1 MKITRKQLR
10 QIIKESIAEAS
21 DAQKEGNKKSDL
33 SVAVGFAAGSG
44 AGLGASAAL
53 GLSGAA
59 GPVAGLVAMI
69 ALGVIAYDTMKDVD
83 EASRKATAQRM
94 NDILK
99 RTMSI
104 SLKKLKAAGMP
115 QESVKIAY
123 NAIMKGSAENIME
136 QIKAGN
142 IDIDLNDLQKV
153 HNDMKSSASEEYV
166 DQKAIEKML
175 EDIRNFMVN

>member
-1 MKITRKQLR
+1 
-10 QIIKESIAEAS
+10 
-21 DAQKEGNKKSDL
+21 
-33 SVAVGFAAGSG
+33 
-44 AGLGASAAL
+44 
-53 GLSGAA
+53 
-59 GPVAGLVAMI
+59 
-69 ALGVIAYDTMKDVD
+69 
-83 EASRKATAQRM
+83 M